1 MIPRDIGKSW
11 SKSRLWLLFKVSVSF
26 GLLAYLVWI
35 IDWDQIAVTLAKT
48 DLWLVL
54 VSPLF
59 WFVTLSAGALRWRL
73 FLADKGVHFKFRQ
86 AVTGYFI
93 GSFYNV
99 FLPGVTGGDAVRA
112 GYCVA
117 RTKCSVGTA
126 VASVIVERITG
137 VLALITFLASVMVLR
152 PAIFEQIR
160 IQINLADLLPLVL
173 ATGVLALLV
182 ATAAIWVQ
190 RRKLITSRDGFFLR
204 LWTRIRG
211 LGTIRPRTLMLMIFC
226 SLAFQGIR
234 IIGMVMLARAI
245 GISVPAYVFFAV
257 APLVYFTTMLPISL
271 GGLGLREG
279 TFVYLLSLFGV
290 HSSSAIMLALLIYL
304 NQVILAVSGGVIQLF
319 SALCSGKRELAV
331 DSQTGDDSI
340 LGLG

>member
-86 AVTGYFI
+86 ALTGYFI
-93 GSFYNV
+93 GSFYDV

-117 RTKCSVGTA
+117 RTKCSIGTS
-126 VASVIVERITG
+126 VASVIAERITG
-137 VLALITFLASVMVLR
+137 VLALIIFLASVMVFR
-152 PAIFEQIR
+152 PAIFEQIK
-160 IQINLADLLPLVL
+160 IQINLADLLPFVL
-173 ATGVLALLV
+173 AISVLALLV

-190 RRKLITSRDGFFLR
+190 KRGLTTSQDGFLLR

-211 LGTIRPRTLMLMIFC
+211 L
-226 SLAFQGIR
+226 
-234 IIGMVMLARAI
+234 

-257 APLVYFTTMLPISL
+257 APLVYIATMLPISL

-279 TFVYLLSLFGV
+279 SFVYLLSLFGV